1 MLPAKQQGKWGRKR
15 ENAAENVI
23 FKNEILQRF
32 SIKKKRESQNQSK
45 TSEQKERSDG
55 VDQEKQ

>member
-23 FKNEILQRF
+23 FKNENLQRF
-32 SIKKKRESQNQSK
+32 SIKKRESQNQSK